1 VFSDPTLNKVRL
13 HIRTLTPLKYCFSES
28 VLYTFHLGP
37 RKARKAERYFG
48 LAPGVPHSHTR
59 ARVRSRGR
67 KFERARG
74 RRNSRG
80 YRA

>member
-1 VFSDPTLNKVRL
+1 M
-13 HIRTLTPLKYCFSES
+13 
-28 VLYTFHLGP
+28 LYTFHLGP

>member
-1 VFSDPTLNKVRL
+1 MDYIFLS
-13 HIRTLTPLKYCFSES
+13 
-28 VLYTFHLGP
+28 GP